1 MTVDLFILPLK
12 KKTENMSYVY
22 EHDTGILCVRVG
34 YEPGLPIN
42 YK

>member
-1 MTVDLFILPLK
+1 MTVDFFILPL

-22 EHDTGILCVRVG
+22 EHDTGILCVRVE